1 MRDKNC
7 GTCIYFNGDMSDEQT
22 QFCDEKEVYV
32 LKSDY
37 CSKYREDLEKKEIK
51 G

>member
-1 MRDKNC
+1 MKDKNC
-7 GTCIYFNGDMSDEQT
+7 GNCGACIYFNGDMSDEQT

-37 CSKYREDLEKKEIK
+37 CSKYREDSEKKK
-51 G
+51 